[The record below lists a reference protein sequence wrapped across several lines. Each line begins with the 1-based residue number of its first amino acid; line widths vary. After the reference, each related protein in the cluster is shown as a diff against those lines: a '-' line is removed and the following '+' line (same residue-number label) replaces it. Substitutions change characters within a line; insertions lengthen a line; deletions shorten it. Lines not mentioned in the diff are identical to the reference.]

1 MTFQFQTPI
10 FLVGEGE
17 LPKAQFDLLY
27 SSKHPVIAA
36 DGGANHLRQFD
47 IIPHCVIGDMDS
59 LQDRAYFEAHSTVLH
74 LEDQDSTDLEKCLN
88 EVEAPLFL
96 ALGFIGKRFDHTLE
110 ILHILQKYTHKNIV
124 FFSNEDVIVR
134 LPAKCTFELPKGTRL
149 SLYPLKETSVL
160 KSEGLKYPLNGLV
173 MKQGALIGTSN
184 EVHKAPVRIEQ
195 EDESLIGIFPMAHSL
210 TVLTSLF
217 THHAHGLIPS

>member
-17 LPKAQFDLLY
+17 LSKAQFDLLY
-27 SSKHPVIAA
+27 SPQHPVIAA
-36 DGGANHLRQFD
+36 DGGANHLRLFD
-47 IIPHCVIGDMDS
+47 VLPHAVIGDMDS
-59 LQDRAYFEAHSTVLH
+59 LRDRAYFEAHSTVLH

-88 EVEAPLFL
+88 EVKAPLFL

-110 ILHILQKYTHKNIV
+110 ILHIMQKYTHKNIV
-124 FFSNEDVIVR
+124 FFSNEDLIVR
-134 LPAKCTFELPKGTRL
+134 LPAKSCFELPKGTRL

-184 EVHKAPVRIEQ
+184 EVTKPRITIEQ
-195 EDESLIGIFPMAHSL
+195 EDESLIGIFPMEHSVSIL
-210 TVLTSLF
+210 ISLF
-217 THHAHGLIPS
+217 THHAHGLISS